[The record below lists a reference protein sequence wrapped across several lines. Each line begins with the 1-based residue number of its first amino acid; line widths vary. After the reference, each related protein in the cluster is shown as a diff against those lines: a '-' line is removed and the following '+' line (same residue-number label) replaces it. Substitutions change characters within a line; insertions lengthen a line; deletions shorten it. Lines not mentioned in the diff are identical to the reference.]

1 MLSLALANIRM
12 YSRRFIAV
20 TLAVM
25 IGTAFLAATL
35 MVNASTTA
43 SLERS
48 IGEAY
53 QNADLVAGIS
63 PDETDEAVGLGSEQ
77 LTAVRKA
84 PGVAAAEAQ
93 SSAGAR
99 IETGS
104 GDYNAIVQSFVSDE
118 QLRTTELDSGAVPAD
133 REEITVDR
141 QHAESYHLK
150 VGDEVGM
157 SGSSPDGS
165 TVDFMARIS
174 GITISSN
181 SPFMGSN
188 LQVAVSP
195 QRYSTL
201 MGSDPQYE
209 SLLVRLDAGT
219 DPAEATSA
227 VAAALKSAGVSQ
239 ASVLTAQERTVD
251 DLAGFTGGQD
261 QLTGVLLVFAL
272 IALVVTGLVVMNTFA
287 VLVAQR
293 TRELALLRT
302 LGALS
307 SQLRRSVLVEAF
319 VVGLVSSVL
328 GVLLAIGVMAGLVGY
343 VSTLPSASF
352 AVLAVPPSAV
362 IAGLLAGTVMTLI
375 AAWAPA
381 RKAMSVAPLAAL
393 RPADSASVHNRVG
406 KVRLI
411 FGSLLL
417 IGGGGLLIGGA
428 VLGQLLLGFAGG
440 LFSFIG
446 VLMLASLFLP
456 GAVRAVGRLFGGSGV
471 PAQLASLN
479 SVRNP
484 GRTTATATALLIG
497 VTLVSMMMVGAQTT
511 KQSFND
517 ELARN
522 YLVDVTVDSP
532 ANYGEGFDGGALPGP
547 DVAAGAGQLGTQQAK
562 LAAGVDGIEDVA
574 LLKPVGRNAAG
585 EPVYAAAAEELARV
599 LKDPSLVPGTGEV
612 LVGQSVTSDDVE
624 VTAYKGSTASSLAAK
639 HSRSEISAPLMT
651 LETARQLDGYTTGA
665 SAARAAAQAGPDQLG
680 AYPLLWLKTASGLS
694 TDQLEGLSRTLATEL
709 HVQDYQVAGGAVE
722 RSLFN
727 QVIDTLLLVVS
738 GLLAVAVFIA
748 LIGVANT
755 LSLSV
760 LERTRESALL
770 RALGLTRGQL
780 KSMLALEAILIAGVA
795 AALGI
800 ALGTTYGVLGVQ
812 SAIGSFTDVTL
823 SLPWAQLALVL
834 GVSVLAALAASVLP
848 ARRAAR
854 LSPVEGLATE

>member
-63 PDETDEAVGLGSEQ
+63 PDETDEAVGLGPEQ
-77 LTAVRKA
+77 LAAVRKA

-165 TVDFMARIS
+165 TVDFTARIS
-174 GITISSN
+174 GITTSSN

-219 DPAEATSA
+219 DPAEAASA

-239 ASVLTAQERTVD
+239 ASVMTAQERTVD

-328 GVLLAIGVMAGLVGY
+328 GVL
-343 VSTLPSASF
+343 
-352 AVLAVPPSAV
+352 
-362 IAGLLAGTVMTLI
+362 
-375 AAWAPA
+375 
-381 RKAMSVAPLAAL
+381 
-393 RPADSASVHNRVG
+393 
-406 KVRLI
+406 
-411 FGSLLL
+411 
-417 IGGGGLLIGGA
+417 
-428 VLGQLLLGFAGG
+428 
-440 LFSFIG
+440 
-446 VLMLASLFLP
+446 
-456 GAVRAVGRLFGGSGV
+456 
-471 PAQLASLN
+471 
-479 SVRNP
+479 
-484 GRTTATATALLIG
+484 
-497 VTLVSMMMVGAQTT
+497 
-511 KQSFND
+511 
-517 ELARN
+517 
-522 YLVDVTVDSP
+522 
-532 ANYGEGFDGGALPGP
+532 
-547 DVAAGAGQLGTQQAK
+547 
-562 LAAGVDGIEDVA
+562 
-574 LLKPVGRNAAG
+574 
-585 EPVYAAAAEELARV
+585 
-599 LKDPSLVPGTGEV
+599 
-612 LVGQSVTSDDVE
+612 
-624 VTAYKGSTASSLAAK
+624 
-639 HSRSEISAPLMT
+639 
-651 LETARQLDGYTTGA
+651 
-665 SAARAAAQAGPDQLG
+665 
-680 AYPLLWLKTASGLS
+680 
-694 TDQLEGLSRTLATEL
+694 
-709 HVQDYQVAGGAVE
+709 
-722 RSLFN
+722 
-727 QVIDTLLLVVS
+727 
-738 GLLAVAVFIA
+738 
-748 LIGVANT
+748 
-755 LSLSV
+755 
-760 LERTRESALL
+760 
-770 RALGLTRGQL
+770 
-780 KSMLALEAILIAGVA
+780 
-795 AALGI
+795 
-800 ALGTTYGVLGVQ
+800 
-812 SAIGSFTDVTL
+812 
-823 SLPWAQLALVL
+823 
-834 GVSVLAALAASVLP
+834 
-848 ARRAAR
+848 
-854 LSPVEGLATE
+854 

>member
-1 MLSLALANIRM
+1 MFKLALANIRM

-35 MVNASTTA
+35 MVNSSTTA

-53 QNADLVAGIS
+53 QNADLVAGSS
-63 PDETDEAVGLGSEQ
+63 PTETDESIVVGKKQ
-77 LTAVRKA
+77 LTAVREV
-84 PGVAAAEAQ
+84 PGVAAVEPQ
-93 SSAGAR
+93 TSTGAR
-99 IETGS
+99 IQTGS
-104 GDYNAIVQSFVSDE
+104 GDYNAVVQPFTHDE
-118 QLRTTELDSGAVPAD
+118 QLRTTELDSGAVPGT
-133 REEITVDR
+133 RGEITVD
-141 QHAESYHLK
+141 QKHAESYDLHI
-150 VGDEVGM
+150 GDEVGV
-157 SGSSPDGS
+157 SGSSPDGT
-165 TVDFMARIS
+165 TVDFTARIS
-174 GITISSN
+174 GITTSSD
-181 SPFMGSN
+181 SPFLGSN

-195 QRYSTL
+195 ERYTTL
-201 MGSDPQYE
+201 IGSDPQYQ
-209 SLLVRLDAGT
+209 SLLVRLDEGT
-219 DPAEATSA
+219 NQAEASTA
-227 VAAALKSAGVSQ
+227 IAGALEAKGVAE
-239 ASVLTAQERTVD
+239 ASVLTSQEKTVQE
-251 DLAGFTGGQD
+251 LAGFTGGQD

-302 LGALS
+302 LGAMS
-307 SQLRRSVLVEAF
+307 AQLRRSVLVEAL
-319 VVGLVSSVL
+319 VVGLVSSIL

-352 AVLAVPPSAV
+352 AVLSVPPSAIV
-362 IAGLLAGTVMTLI
+362 AGLVAGTVMTLI

-381 RKAMSVAPLAAL
+381 RRAMGVAPLAAL
-393 RPADSASVHNRVG
+393 RPADSATVHNRVG
-406 KVRLI
+406 KVRLV
-411 FGSLLL
+411 FGAILV

-456 GAVRAVGRLFGGSGV
+456 GAVRGVGRLVGGSGV
-471 PAQLASLN
+471 PAKLASLN

-511 KQSFND
+511 KSSFND

-532 ANYGEGFDGGALPGP
+532 ASYGEGFDGGALSGSEP
-547 DVAAGAGQLGTQQAK
+547 GAGQLGTDQAK
-562 LAAGVDGIEDVA
+562 LASGLDGIKEVA
-574 LLKPVGRNAAG
+574 LLNPVGQNAAS
-585 EPVYAAAAEELARV
+585 EPVYAATAEELAQV
-599 LKDPSLVPGTGEV
+599 LNDPSLVPANGEV
-612 LVGQSVTSDDVE
+612 LVGQSSSSDEIE
-624 VTAYKGSTASSLAAK
+624 VTGLEGEKATSLTVK
-639 HSRSEISAPLMT
+639 HSQSAISAPLMT
-651 LETARQLDGYTTGA
+651 VETAKQLDGYTTGA
-665 SAARAAAQAGPDQLG
+665 SAARAIAEAGPEQMG
-680 AYPLLWLKTASGLS
+680 AYPLLWIKAASHLS
-694 TDQLEGLSRTLATEL
+694 TDQLQELSSTLATEL
-709 HVQDYQVAGGAVE
+709 HVQEYQVAGGALE

-727 QVIDTLLLVVS
+727 QVIDTMLLVVS

-780 KSMLALEAILIAGVA
+780 RSMLALEAILIAGVA

-800 ALGTTYGVLGVQ
+800 VLGTTYGALGAQ
-812 SAIGSFTDVTL
+812 SAVGSFTDVTL

-848 ARRAAR
+848 AHRAAR